1 MSEKIPSELATKRIG
16 ESKLVV
22 VGPHLQYKI
31 DQVQFPNGANGE
43 YTYIYDDYAA
53 AATVPLD
60 KRHGARNVL
69 LVRQERYPSQT
80 VGWEIPA
87 GRPEEGETALAAAM
101 RELREEAGIEADY
114 WHQLPQHIENIG
126 RGNSRSDLFVAA
138 GITAVQSEFD
148 AGEVITDQQWFPMYT
163 VEDMMLDGS
172 INAGHTLAS
181 LTLANTFVNRN
192 PDHPI
197 AKLAG

>member
-1 MSEKIPSELATKRIG
+1 MSEKINPEIATRLAG
-16 ESKLVV
+16 EPKLVV
-22 VGPHLQYKI
+22 VNKHLQYRV
-31 DQVQFPNGANGE
+31 DPVRFPDGSTGT

-60 KRHGARNVL
+60 KRRGLRNVF

-87 GRPEEGETALAAAM
+87 GGPEENETALQAAM
-101 RELREEAGIEADY
+101 RELHEEAGIEAKH
-114 WHQLPQHIENIG
+114 WHQLPSLIENVG
-126 RGNSRSDLFVAA
+126 RGNSSSDVFAAA
-138 GITAVQSEFD
+138 GITYVQNKLDASE
-148 AGEVITDQQWFPMYT
+148 AITDQRWFPMHE
-163 VEDMMLDGS
+163 VEDMMLDGR

-181 LTLANTFVNRN
+181 LALANTFVNRN

-197 AKLAG
+197 SRLAG